1 VRNLELELRPRPA
14 ARPVVASLPGVAW
27 TPTIQLALSSAVL
40 AIAIVA
46 TIALGYTQLTAA
58 EAILIGLAWVAGRR
72 DGIVVS
78 AMVTLG
84 SLPYLAFVT
93 MLAAGT

>member
-14 ARPVVASLPGVAW
+14 ARPVVATLPGVAW
-27 TPTIQLALSSAVL
+27 TPTIQLALSGAVL
-40 AIAIVA
+40 AIAIA
-46 TIALGYTQLTAA
+46 TTLASGFTQLAAA
-58 EAILIGLAWVAGRR
+58 EAILVGGAWVAGRR
-72 DGIVVS
+72 NGIVVS
-78 AMVTLG
+78 ALVTLG